1 MREAQTM
8 SRRASQ
14 YVGRVDL
21 WQRGELE
28 ALQRTV
34 AATLPLMRR
43 VIDQTRR
50 RVFGGDTHVAEKV
63 LSIFEPHTEAI
74 RKGKVAK
81 PTEFGKLVTVQE
93 AEHQI
98 VTAYAV
104 HDHRPADVTLWTP
117 ALELHQKTF
126 GRPPELAAADRG
138 FTSAANEEAAR
149 QRGVRHGV
157 LPRPGHCAPER
168 RAVERQRW
176 FRRGQRWR
184 VGCEGRISV
193 LKRRF
198 GLRRCLYHGHDGVQR
213 WVGLGVIANNL
224 VAIAKASP

>member
-1 MREAQTM
+1 MG
-8 SRRASQ
+8 RRASQ
-14 YVGRVDL
+14 CLHRVDL
-21 WQRGELE
+21 WARGELTE
-28 ALQRTV
+28 LRRIVRTTV
-34 AATLPLMRR
+34 PLVRR

-50 RVFGGDTHVAEKV
+50 RVFGGDTHVADKV
-63 LSIFEPHTEAI
+63 LIVFEPHTEAI

-104 HDHRPADVTLWTP
+104 HARRPADVELWTP
-117 ALELHQKTF
+117 ALDAHVAIF
-126 GRPPELAAADRG
+126 GRAPDLAAADRG
-138 FTSAANEEAAR
+138 FTSAANETAAIA
-149 QRGVRHGV
+149 RGVRHVV
-157 LPRPGHCAPER
+157 LPQRGPRSPSR
-168 RAVERQRW
+168 RAHERQRW

-198 GLRRCLYHGHDGVQR
+198 GLRRCLYHGQDGIDR

-224 VAIAKASP
+224 VAMANASP